1 MSIRFLAVLIIISFI
16 NAPVAIA
23 AKTKKTA
30 VKTKTSKSNSTTNNA
45 ELSDVFISAI
55 DGNEAAQSE
64 IAAII
69 YLASFVEAIQDD
81 EVIGKQ
87 LFVKAY
93 KISSSSMQPTLILGD
108 QVLANLK
115 QYKDQKPRRGDIVV
129 YEYPEDATKDMI
141 HRVIAV
147 EGDEILIKNKK
158 VYLNNEMLFEPYSV
172 HLEKDVI
179 PADFNP
185 RDNFGPIII
194 SKDSYFVMGDN
205 RDRSYDSRFWGVVKL
220 DAIKG
225 KPFFIYW
232 SGASERIGVKFK

>member
-1 MSIRFLAVLIIISFI
+1 MFIQILAALILFSVI
-16 NAPVAIA
+16 NVPVAFA
-23 AKTKKTA
+23 AKSKKTTP
-30 VKTKTSKSNSTTNNA
+30 KITIPKSNSTANNP

-55 DGNEAAQSE
+55 GGNDAAQSDM
-64 IAAII
+64 AAII

-87 LFVKAY
+87 LFIKAY

-108 QVLANLK
+108 QVMTNLK
-115 QYKDQKPRRGDIVV
+115 HYKDQKPKRGDIVV

-147 EGDEILIKNKK
+147 EGDEIFIKNKK
-158 VYLNNEMLFEPYSV
+158 VYLNNEMLFEPYLV
-172 HLEKDVI
+172 HLEKDIV
-179 PADFNP
+179 PADMNP
-185 RDNFGPIII
+185 RDNFGPIKIP
-194 SKDSYFVMGDN
+194 KDSYFVMGDN
-205 RDRSYDSRFWGVVKL
+205 RDRSYDSRFWGVVRL

-232 SGASERIGVKFK
+232 SGASERIGMKFK